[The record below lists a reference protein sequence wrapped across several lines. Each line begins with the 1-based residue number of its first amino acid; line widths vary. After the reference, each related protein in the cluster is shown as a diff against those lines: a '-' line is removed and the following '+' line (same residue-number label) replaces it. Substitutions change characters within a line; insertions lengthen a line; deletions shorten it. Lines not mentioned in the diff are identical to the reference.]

1 MKKVLSFGDILLR
14 LSPDSS
20 GNWIDRHSIPV
31 YLGGAELNVAN
42 ALARWKIPVAYCSAV
57 PDNYLSLSILEKL
70 RTSGIDISRM
80 ITHGDRIGIYFLA
93 QGTDLKNAG
102 VIYDRANSSTAT
114 LKPGTIDW
122 DKVLADISWFHFS
135 AISPAIT
142 ENLAQVCEEGLRA
155 AQKKNIFISVD
166 LNYRAKLWKWGKE
179 PVEVMPGL
187 VRYCNLVMGNIW
199 AIENMLGIAISR
211 DFVKE
216 KEVCV
221 SQAEQSS
228 RELMKRF
235 PACTQVA
242 NTFRFD
248 HGDSLQYYST
258 LYTENGITVSEE
270 HTATDIVDKV
280 GSGDC
285 FMAGLIYG
293 NIIGWNEKKSLDFAT
308 SAAVDKMFVIGDAT
322 TSSVEHIIARQKS
335 ST

>member
-14 LSPDSS
+14 FSPDAT
-20 GNWIDRHSIPV
+20 GNWIDQHSIPV

-142 ENLAQVCEEGLRA
+142 ENLAHV
-155 AQKKNIFISVD
+155 
-166 LNYRAKLWKWGKE
+166 
-179 PVEVMPGL
+179 
-187 VRYCNLVMGNIW
+187 
-199 AIENMLGIAISR
+199 
-211 DFVKE
+211 
-216 KEVCV
+216 
-221 SQAEQSS
+221 
-228 RELMKRF
+228 
-235 PACTQVA
+235 
-242 NTFRFD
+242 
-248 HGDSLQYYST
+248 
-258 LYTENGITVSEE
+258 
-270 HTATDIVDKV
+270 
-280 GSGDC
+280 
-285 FMAGLIYG
+285 
-293 NIIGWNEKKSLDFAT
+293 
-308 SAAVDKMFVIGDAT
+308 
-322 TSSVEHIIARQKS
+322 
-335 ST
+335 